1 MGLSI
6 VTYALCKKYV
16 DDTLQGGGALKGK
29 NCTIDDISAITGGNR
44 VTFKWTLD
52 DGTVQTGY
60 MDVMDGADGQDGVDG
75 QDGAPGQQGPQGEQG
90 PAGNGINTMEIR
102 SINGVSHLILT
113 YTNAPTVEVDCGI
126 IESNGEGKVYHDD
139 DDWTPISFKINDM
152 HPSSFVPNGKK
163 RTIIIDK
170 IAMSMNQ
177 RRLSYLKVLTPMGL
191 NSAKATYNVYL
202 ESGHKYFVESGS
214 VSQGY
219 SREIVDGDDDYHDYS
234 ANKPVVIDLTETF
247 GVGYEPDVNTFV
259 TMLSGDSGIQNKFY
273 GEAAVGW
280 WSGYLSSY
288 DLGNAT
294 IKGRKQDGTLV
305 DIEDFSTISPYVY
318 TNYMGYEDLN
328 GEDKST
334 IYDFVNKQ
342 ITYKTTSSLNFT
354 QSVSTKLTSST
365 IANEFAYVED
375 GTKHYLIKKTGYQ
388 IYSYG
393 STDWNEKYNPSLNPS
408 KKLDMRVFFD
418 PNLSFDGISVNELLN
433 AESSTSENNFN
444 HFAGVSSAQFSD
456 LNLNA
461 NYFYPAW
468 RYDDCNSIKDFFLKW
483 GYDLDALDT
492 QAETELVPYLH
503 FTTTCIAFRDED
515 YVTGSLG
522 NNIIMPALFTLK
534 IDEDIID
541 LHLFKRGNS
550 EGSSDYSPLCLQF
563 IGREL
568 KDGCKESS
576 EDLIDSQDV
585 FVNKKNPKASG
596 SFVLGDGAVNVSEG
610 VSLFMGAVNGGRS
623 LAAGYN
629 SQALG
634 QNSFAFGDSTEANMG
649 YAVAIGQGCKATK
662 EGAISIGRKHMW
674 VDGGQMHTN
683 DQLADGYGSVAI
695 GTGCRATGDFALA
708 LIKDSEASGE
718 CSVSIGYNTKSTAT
732 SSIAIGQYTQARAQG
747 AVALGWYTQATGNEA
762 FAVGEQSMATAWGAT
777 ATGIA
782 SKANG
787 QGSVAMGNSTQAS
800 TTGSVALGNGAKAT
814 GDNSCSIGYN
824 TVASGQYSF
833 ARGSGSQ
840 ATAKDATAIGEQC
853 EALTANSIAIGN
865 NCKAGESGG
874 DTAIALGV
882 GCQAKKT
889 FSIAVGNTS
898 IANTDNCIAIGNQ
911 AKSSDV
917 GTIAIGC
924 SATSNSGQHGIC
936 IGDNSYSNNGENVA
950 LGYKANALAPDSIAI
965 GTQAT
970 VNRHGGIAIG
980 HGASIGGS
988 QWYSIAIGGGSRVT
1002 AGGRGIAIGEENCEV
1017 KGDLAVAIGVGTIAR
1032 AHQVVIGPLNIEDTE
1047 DKYAFIVGNGTMN
1060 NVAPH
1065 NRSNL
1070 LAVTKTGVIEATNLP
1085 AAPTTQGSYV
1095 LTCTVDANG
1104 DATYSWESTT

>member
-16 DDTLQGGGALKGK
+16 DDSLQGGGALKGK

-52 DGTVQTGY
+52 DGTVQSGY
-60 MDVMDGADGQDGVDG
+60 MDVMDGTDGQDG

-90 PAGNGINTMEIR
+90 PAGNGINFMEIR

-170 IAMSMNQ
+170 IAMSINQ
-177 RRLSYLKVLTPMGL
+177 RRLSYFKVLTPISL
-191 NSAKATYNVYL
+191 NSTKANYNVYL
-202 ESGHKYFVESGS
+202 ESGHKYFVESDTTYE
-214 VSQGY
+214 GY
-219 SREIVDGDDDYHDYS
+219 LKEIVDGDNDYHDYS
-234 ANKPVVIDLTETF
+234 AKKPVIIDLTETF
-247 GVGYEPDVNTFV
+247 GAGYEPDISTLI
-259 TMLSGDSGIQNKFY
+259 TMLAGDSGIRNKFY
-273 GEAAVGW
+273 GETAVGW
-280 WSGYLSSY
+280 WSGYVSSY
-288 DLGNAT
+288 NLGNAT

-305 DIEDFSTISPYVY
+305 DIEDFSTIAPYVY
-318 TNYMGYEDLN
+318 TNYMGYENLD

-342 ITYKTTSSLNFT
+342 TIYKTHSALSFS
-354 QSVSTKLTSST
+354 QCVITKLTSST
-365 IANEFAYVED
+365 VANEFAYVED

-388 IYSYG
+388 IYNYG
-393 STDWNEKYNPSLNPS
+393 STDWNAKYNPSLNPS

-418 PNLSFDGISVNELLN
+418 PNLSFDGISVNDLLN

-456 LNLNA
+456 LGLNSS
-461 NYFYPAW
+461 YFYPAW

-515 YVTGSLG
+515 YISGGLSNYTV
-522 NNIIMPALFTLK
+522 MPALFILK
-534 IDEDIID
+534 IDEDIVD
-541 LHLFKRGNS
+541 LHLIKKINT
-550 EGSSDYSPLCLQF
+550 ESSSYSPLCLQF

-576 EDLIDSQDV
+576 EDLINSQDV
-585 FVNKKNPKASG
+585 FVTKKDPKAFG
-596 SFVLGDGAVNVSEG
+596 SFTLGGGIVVKDVEEG
-610 VSLFMGAVNGGRS
+610 VSFFGGTVNGGRA
-623 LAAGYN
+623 LAAGLN
-629 SQALG
+629 SKALG
-634 QNSFAFGDSTEANMG
+634 QNSFAFGDLTEADMG

-674 VDGGQMHTN
+674 ADSGQMYTN

-695 GTGCRATGDFALA
+695 GTGCRATEDFALA

-718 CSVSIGYNTKSTAT
+718 HSVSIGYNTKSTAT

-787 QGSVAMGNSTQAS
+787 AGSVAMGNSAQAS
-800 TTGSVALGNGAKAT
+800 TTGSVALGNGAKAI
-814 GDNSCSIGYN
+814 GDNSCSIGNN

-853 EALTANSIAIGN
+853 EALTPNSIAIGN

-882 GCQAKKT
+882 GCQAKKF

-924 SATSNSGQHGIC
+924 SAISNSGQHGIC
-936 IGDNSYSNNGENVA
+936 IGDNSTSNNGENVA
-950 LGYKANALAPDSIAI
+950 LGYKASALAPDSIAI

-970 VNRHGGIAIG
+970 AGRHGGIAIG
-980 HGASIGGS
+980 HSTSIGS
-988 QWYSIAIGGGSRVT
+988 NQWYSIAIGGGAKVT
-1002 AGGRGIAIGEENCEV
+1002 AGGRGIAIGVENPEV
-1017 KGDLAVAIGVGTIAR
+1017 KGDLAVAIGTGSIAR

-1070 LAVTKTGVIEATNLP
+1070 LTVTKTGVIEATNLP
-1085 AAPTTQGSYV
+1085 AAPASQGSYV
-1095 LTCTVDANG
+1095 LTCTVDADGN
-1104 DATYSWESTT
+1104 ATYSWESTT

>member
-16 DDTLQGGGALKGK
+16 DDSLQGGGALKGK
-29 NCTIDDISAITGGNR
+29 NCTIDGISEITGGHR

-52 DGTVQTGY
+52 DGTVQTGS
-60 MDVMDGADGQDGVDG
+60 MDVMDGTDGADGQDG

-102 SINGVSHLILT
+102 SINGVSHLIFT

-152 HPSSFVPNGKK
+152 HPSDFVPNGKK
-163 RTIIIDK
+163 RTIIVDK
-170 IAMSMNQ
+170 IAMSINQ

-259 TMLSGDSGIQNKFY
+259 TMLSGNSGIQNKFY
-273 GEAAVGW
+273 GEDAVGW

-305 DIEDFSTISPYVY
+305 DIEDFSAISPYVY

-354 QSVSTKLTSST
+354 QSASTRLTSSAV
-365 IANEFAYVED
+365 ANEFAYVED

-388 IYSYG
+388 IYNYG

-418 PNLSFDGISVNELLN
+418 PNLSFDGISVNDLLN

-576 EDLIDSQDV
+576 EDLIDSQDI

-596 SFVLGDGAVNVSEG
+596 SFVLGDGAVNISEG
-610 VSLFMGAVNGGRS
+610 VSLFGGTVNHTRAF
-623 LAAGYN
+623 AAGYN

-634 QNSFAFGDSTEANMG
+634 PNSFAFGDSTEADMG
-649 YAVAIGQGCKATK
+649 YSVAIGQGCKATK

-674 VDGGQMHTN
+674 ADGGQMYTN

-695 GTGCRATGDFALA
+695 GTGCRATGEFALA
-708 LIKDSEASGE
+708 LIKDSEATNE
-718 CSVSIGYNTKSTAT
+718 HSVAIGYNAKASGKNAFAGGHYTTANGENAFAYGYQARAAANNT
-732 SSIAIGQYTQARAQG
+732 VAIGGTASALNVNCISLGTGSEATWAEGIAIGVSAHSYHN
-747 AVALGWYTQATGNEA
+747 Y
-762 FAVGEQSMATAWGAT
+762 
-777 ATGIA
+777 
-782 SKANG
+782 
-787 QGSVAMGNSTQAS
+787 
-800 TTGSVALGNGAKAT
+800 
-814 GDNSCSIGYN
+814 
-824 TVASGQYSF
+824 
-833 ARGSGSQ
+833 
-840 ATAKDATAIGEQC
+840 
-853 EALTANSIAIGN
+853 
-865 NCKAGESGG
+865 
-874 DTAIALGV
+874 
-882 GCQAKKT
+882 
-889 FSIAVGNTS
+889 
-898 IANTDNCIAIGNQ
+898 CIAIGKTSLAQ
-911 AKSSDV
+911 GDSA
-917 GTIAIGC
+917 IAIGR
-924 SATSNSGQHGIC
+924 AAAAPIE
-936 IGDNSYSNNGENVA
+936 NG
-950 LGYKANALAPDSIAI
+950 IAI
-965 GTQAT
+965 GTQAAAR
-970 VNRHGGIAIG
+970 RHGGIAIG
-980 HGASIGGS
+980 YNSSIGS
-988 QWYSIAIGGGSRVT
+988 TQWYSIAIGGGAKST
-1002 AGGRGIAIGEENCEV
+1002 GGGRGISIGDSAETKGDHAIAIGT
-1017 KGDLAVAIGVGTIAR
+1017 LSIAR
-1032 AHQVVIGPLNIEDTE
+1032 ANQIVLGPLNIEDTD
-1047 DKYAFIVGNGTMN
+1047 DKYAFIIGNGVMG
-1060 NVAPH
+1060 NVPPH
-1065 NRSNL
+1065 TRSNL
-1070 LAVTKTGVIEATNLP
+1070 LTVTKTGVIEATNLP
-1085 AAPTTQGSYV
+1085 AAPASQGSYV
-1095 LTCTVDANG
+1095 LTCTVDADGN
-1104 DATYSWESTT
+1104 ATYSWESTT

>member
-16 DDTLQGGGALKGK
+16 DDSLQGGGALKGK

-52 DGTVQTGY
+52 DGTVQSGY
-60 MDVMDGADGQDGVDG
+60 MDVMDGTDGQDG

-90 PAGNGINTMEIR
+90 PAGNGINFMEIR

-170 IAMSMNQ
+170 IAMSINQ
-177 RRLSYLKVLTPMGL
+177 KRLSYLKVLTPISL
-191 NSAKATYNVYL
+191 NSTKANYNVYL
-202 ESGHKYFVESGS
+202 ESGHKYFVESDTTYE
-214 VSQGY
+214 GY
-219 SREIVDGDDDYHDYS
+219 LKEIVNGDNDYHDYS
-234 ANKPVVIDLTETF
+234 AKKPVIIDLTETF
-247 GVGYEPDVNTFV
+247 GTEYEPDVDTFV
-259 TMLSGDSGIQNKFY
+259 TMLSGDSGIRNKFY
-273 GEAAVGW
+273 GETVVGW
-280 WSGYLSSY
+280 WSAYLSSY
-288 DLGNAT
+288 NLGDAT

-305 DIEDFSTISPYVY
+305 DIENFSSVDPSIY
-318 TNYMGYEDLN
+318 TNYMGYENLD

-334 IYDFVNKQ
+334 VYDFVNKQ
-342 ITYKTTSSLNFT
+342 IIYKTHSALDFSQNVL
-354 QSVSTKLTSST
+354 TKLTSST
-365 IANEFAYVED
+365 VANEFAYVED
-375 GTKHYLIKKTGYQ
+375 GTKHYLIKKTGYK
-388 IYSYG
+388 IYNYG

-418 PNLSFDGISVNELLN
+418 PNLSFDGISVNDLLN

-444 HFAGVSSAQFSD
+444 HFTGVSSAQFSGLD
-456 LNLNA
+456 LNS

-483 GYDLDALDT
+483 GYDLDALDI

-503 FTTTCIAFRDED
+503 FTTTCIAFREED
-515 YVTGSLG
+515 YVSGSLSS
-522 NNIIMPALFTLK
+522 NIVMPALFILK

-541 LHLFKRGNS
+541 LHLFKRANS
-550 EGSSDYSPLCLQF
+550 EGSSYSPLCLQF

-576 EDLIDSQDV
+576 EDLIDEQDI
-585 FVNKKNPKASG
+585 FVNKKNPKAFG
-596 SFVLGDGAVNVSEG
+596 SFILGNGTINVNEG
-610 VSLFMGAVNGGRS
+610 VSFFNGTVSGARAF
-623 LAAGYN
+623 AAGYN
-629 SQALG
+629 SKSLG
-634 QNSFAFGDSTEANMG
+634 SNSFAFGDSTEADMAF
-649 YAVAIGQGCKATK
+649 AVAIGQNCKATK

-674 VDGGQMHTN
+674 SESGQFYSN
-683 DQLADGYGSVAI
+683 DQLADGYGSIAM
-695 GTGCRATGDFALA
+695 GTGTQATADFAIA
-708 LIKDSEASGE
+708 LGKDAAASGE
-718 CSVSIGYNTKSTAT
+718 
-732 SSIAIGQYTQARAQG
+732 
-747 AVALGWYTQATGNEA
+747 
-762 FAVGEQSMATAWGAT
+762 
-777 ATGIA
+777 
-782 SKANG
+782 
-787 QGSVAMGNSTQAS
+787 
-800 TTGSVALGNGAKAT
+800 
-814 GDNSCSIGYN
+814 NSCSIGYN
-824 TVASGQYSF
+824 TLASGQYSF
-833 ARGSGSQ
+833 ARGSYSQ

-853 EALTANSIAIGN
+853 KALTSNSIAIGN

-882 GCQAKKT
+882 GCQAKKF

-911 AKSSDV
+911 ATSSDV

-924 SATSNSGQHGIC
+924 SAISNSGQHGIC

-950 LGYKANALAPDSIAI
+950 LGYKASALAPDSIAI
-965 GTQAT
+965 GTQAK
-970 VNRHGGIAIG
+970 VSRHGGIAIG
-980 HGASIGGS
+980 HSASIGS
-988 QWYSIAIGGGSRVT
+988 NQWYSIAIGGGSKVT

-1017 KGDLAVAIGVGTIAR
+1017 KGDCAVAIGVGTIAR
-1032 AHQVVIGPLNIEDTE
+1032 AYQVVIGPLNIEDTE

-1060 NVAPH
+1060 NIPPH

-1070 LAVTKTGVIEATNLP
+1070 LTVTKTGVIEATNLP
-1085 AAPTTQGSYV
+1085 AAPASQGSYV
-1095 LTCTVDANG
+1095 LTCTVDADGN
-1104 DATYSWESTT
+1104 ATYSWESTT